1 MSKLQ
6 VVRRE
11 ERNAVQSF
19 LDVRNFFLVRAN
31 LQLKL
36 YATEQK
42 ERPTMDL
49 SQITN
54 TDITFSLA
62 TMEDILARYN
72 AQTEGMKFANSAP
85 EPQGRASRGQI
96 PPTGTALTH
105 SPAAHTLP
113 QPRRRGRAWASH
125 PRLSRPTVLFAS
137 NQQPTHSHVDS
148 CR

>member
-54 TDITFSLA
+54 TDHMSTEREIPINNNKTRNKDPFQKQMTPLMLHNKSNYWLSQRL
-62 TMEDILARYN
+62 IPWHRY
-72 AQTEGMKFANSAP
+72 
-85 EPQGRASRGQI
+85 
-96 PPTGTALTH
+96 
-105 SPAAHTLP
+105 
-113 QPRRRGRAWASH
+113 H
-125 PRLSRPTVLFAS
+125 PVS
-137 NQQPTHSHVDS
+137 Q
-148 CR
+148 